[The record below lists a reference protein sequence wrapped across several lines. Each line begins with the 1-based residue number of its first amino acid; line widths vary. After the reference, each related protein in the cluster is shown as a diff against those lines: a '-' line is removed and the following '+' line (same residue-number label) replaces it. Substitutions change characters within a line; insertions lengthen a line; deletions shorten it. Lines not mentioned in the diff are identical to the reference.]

1 MSPRQQPKGI
11 LRSISLAHG
20 LRSGA
25 ILCSS
30 IFSRRMSLGN
40 LSRSARNLSAVL
52 PASAR
57 RKPWRLA
64 RPAACRWAHRAV
76 GRRIRSALPP
86 SGRLRIA
93 DLLFQSQAAVGTFC
107 PVALRLRSL
116 DRLIKAHVAMGT
128 VRRHGAAPHP
138 RVCRFETRHA
148 QGFTAFRAWDVEQA
162 PKRCD
167 WHHRDHYR
175 ARKPDNE
182 ISGGDA
188 YQYSRHNEKVGRT
201 ANVLAAP
208 SHEKFADSHRSLLV
222 HRLIKAHAAE
232 GTVFDLQ
239 APPRESHC
247 RLHGDR
253 LAEPSAA
260 FGTADE
266 HERDDGPHEGHTF
279 TGSQREKQ
287 LRS

>member
-1 MSPRQQPKGI
+1 MAARKARGLPLGTPRDRSTYQKRASALGTATNRRSPLPVAG
-11 LRSISLAHG
+11 
-20 LRSGA
+20 RSGD
-25 ILCSS
+25 I
-30 IFSRRMSLGN
+30 
-40 LSRSARNLSAVL
+40 
-52 PASAR
+52 
-57 RKPWRLA
+57 
-64 RPAACRWAHRAV
+64 
-76 GRRIRSALPP
+76 
-86 SGRLRIA
+86 
-93 DLLFQSQAAVGTFC
+93 C

-148 QGFTAFRAWDVEQA
+148 QGFTAFPARDVEQA

>member
-1 MSPRQQPKGI
+1 VAARKARGLPLGTPRDRSTYQKRASALGTATNRRSPLPVAG
-11 LRSISLAHG
+11 
-20 LRSGA
+20 RSGD
-25 ILCSS
+25 I
-30 IFSRRMSLGN
+30 
-40 LSRSARNLSAVL
+40 
-52 PASAR
+52 
-57 RKPWRLA
+57 
-64 RPAACRWAHRAV
+64 
-76 GRRIRSALPP
+76 
-86 SGRLRIA
+86 
-93 DLLFQSQAAVGTFC
+93 C

-148 QGFTAFRAWDVEQA
+148 QGFTAFPARDVEQA

-201 ANVLAAP
+201 ANALAAP

-232 GTVFDLQ
+232 GNSIRPPGATERIALPFAWRSFGRRARHLGQ
-239 APPRESHC
+239 RMNMNETMAPMKDTHLPEVRERNS
-247 RLHGDR
+247 LG
-253 LAEPSAA
+253 
-260 FGTADE
+260 ADI
-266 HERDDGPHEGHTF
+266 PIKTPP
-279 TGSQREKQ
+279 
-287 LRS
+287 